1 MERPGGGRWN
11 PEVGTMLTLG
21 LQLAVSVVAFVFLG
35 VWLDSIF
42 DTKPVLT
49 VIGAVVGVTG
59 SLIRFIKTAIDL
71 GKQSDRNMAER
82 RKHQEQ

>member
-1 MERPGGGRWN
+1 
-11 PEVGTMLTLG
+11 MLTLG

>member
-1 MERPGGGRWN
+1 VERPGGGRWN